1 MAQLI
6 IRKLDEELVRWLKLR
21 AVRHGRS
28 MEAEHRAIL
37 ESALLEDEAEDFKN
51 WLLSLAEADVD
62 LPLVRDP
69 GDKGRNVDGF
79 FT

>member
-6 IRKLDEELVRWLKLR
+6 VRKLDEELVQRLKQR

-37 ESALLEDEAEDFKN
+37 ENALLEDEAEDFKD

-62 LPLVRDP
+62 LPLVRDSS
-69 GDKGRNVDGF
+69 DKGRNVNGF